1 MPEPNYSLSELNRN
15 IRSCLEH
22 GLPGQYWVRAETSEV
37 RINPSGHCYLELIEK
52 GPDNNLVARIKAT
65 IWAYEYHSMNAEF
78 FKTTGL
84 RFDSGMSVMVLVKV
98 TFHELFGMSLNI
110 KDIDPSYSLGEM
122 ARLRQ
127 ACIDRLKREGLMDLN
142 KHQALPVPLRRIAII
157 SSPTAAGYQD
167 FMQHLCFNPYGVKVY
182 TALYMATMQGKETT
196 PSVVSALDRIAKHE
210 AGFDAIVIIRGGG
223 AVAELQAFDDYTLA
237 AAVARTRLPVFTGIG
252 HDRDVS
258 VTDMVAFKS
267 FKTPTAVADYIVES
281 LAGLLGEME
290 TQWNRLLN
298 ATHLLL
304 AAREE
309 RLQRMQYRIPL
320 AARRLIEKEKRQQQ
334 NNIHRLNMSTQE
346 ALNRKKHLLNVV
358 AIQLPQA
365 VHRSLDKRHERLR
378 SSIERLPLL
387 TERIMKGKQ
396 EKLAMQEQ
404 AVKLLNPKRI
414 MQRGFSVVRADGHA
428 ITQAENLHP
437 GMQLNISFASG
448 TASSSVIEVYPEK
461 K

>member
-1 MPEPNYSLSELNRN
+1 
-15 IRSCLEH
+15 
-22 GLPGQYWVRAETSEV
+22 
-37 RINPSGHCYLELIEK
+37 
-52 GPDNNLVARIKAT
+52 
-65 IWAYEYHSMNAEF
+65 
-78 FKTTGL
+78 
-84 RFDSGMSVMVLVKV
+84 
-98 TFHELFGMSLNI
+98 
-110 KDIDPSYSLGEM
+110 
-122 ARLRQ
+122 
-127 ACIDRLKREGLMDLN
+127 
-142 KHQALPVPLRRIAII
+142 
-157 SSPTAAGYQD
+157 
-167 FMQHLCFNPYGVKVY
+167 
-182 TALYMATMQGKETT
+182 
-196 PSVVSALDRIAKHE
+196 
-210 AGFDAIVIIRGGG
+210 
-223 AVAELQAFDDYTLA
+223 
-237 AAVARTRLPVFTGIG
+237 
-252 HDRDVS
+252 
-258 VTDMVAFKS
+258 MVAFKS

-304 AAREE
+304 TAREE

-428 ITQAENLHP
+428 VTQAENLHP
-437 GMQLNISFASG
+437 GMQLTISFASG
-448 TASSSVIEVYPEK
+448 TASSSVIEVYPGK